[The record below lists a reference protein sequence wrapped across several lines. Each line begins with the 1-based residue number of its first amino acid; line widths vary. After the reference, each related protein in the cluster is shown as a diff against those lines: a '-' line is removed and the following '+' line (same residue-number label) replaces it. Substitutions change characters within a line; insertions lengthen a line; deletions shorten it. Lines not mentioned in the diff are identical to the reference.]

1 MVKTMENFNARE
13 NHGTKMEESGSYSV
27 ESMWIWQ
34 NVEHKASFDR
44 SPTPYIPKAHSGKN
58 QGWRSRAFIVLS
70 LAPWILQQWQPW
82 LVAHFTCGGTLHLWR
97 HICLIGAIRTL
108 FLNLK
113 SGGYVCRLRVLCVSN
128 LQFPG
133 QWGRRKL
140 QVGDA
145 ETELLV
151 LWLELPI
158 FGSDLITEFFRLQSG
173 LQSLAL

>member
-1 MVKTMENFNARE
+1 MPRLILMFIFFQQGWRSSSGHHASKPNFTRHHRRPSRNPDKTRINFRVRGRDRSLQVIE
-13 NHGTKMEESGSYSV
+13 TQPQPVSV
-27 ESMWIWQ
+27 SILPD
-34 NVEHKASFDR
+34 NNFASSIEHKASFDR

-58 QGWRSRAFIVLS
+58 QGWRSRAFIILS

-128 LQFPG
+128 LP
-133 QWGRRKL
+133 
-140 QVGDA
+140 
-145 ETELLV
+145 
-151 LWLELPI
+151 PI
-158 FGSDLITEFFRLQSG
+158 IN
-173 LQSLAL
+173 